1 MYSKYILYFNS
12 RKNFAD
18 KKTWGK
24 EVLPDDATISE
35 IRRAAKLGGA
45 EGFAIV
51 NFKTKRT
58 LHFEWF
64 VKNEEQKQEKV

>member
-1 MYSKYILYFNS
+1 MYNKYILYFRS
-12 RKNFAD
+12 RKDFAD

-24 EVLPDDATISE
+24 EVCPSDASISE
-35 IRRAAKLGGA
+35 IRRAAKLGGN

-51 NFKTKRT
+51 NFKTKKT

-64 VKNEEQKQEKV
+64 VK